1 MKALKQRRQFKSPNM
16 KFLKKKKIT
25 CLMKYI
31 RKKILCKKQPVL
43 MTDFISCFERTLNEN
58 GFTLE
63 R

>member
-1 MKALKQRRQFKSPNM
+1 
-16 KFLKKKKIT
+16 
-25 CLMKYI
+25 MKYI

-43 MTDFISCFERTLNEN
+43 MTDFISYFERTLNEN